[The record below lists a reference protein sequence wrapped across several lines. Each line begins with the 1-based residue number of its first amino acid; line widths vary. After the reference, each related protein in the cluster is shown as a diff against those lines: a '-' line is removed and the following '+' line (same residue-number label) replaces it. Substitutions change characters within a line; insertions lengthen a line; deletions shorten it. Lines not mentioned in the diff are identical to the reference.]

1 MSRVL
6 GAAATGVGI
15 AAEFVSMATA
25 APGGAHAMMLAAQAA
40 QQQVLRRQQEEARKK
55 KEQERNERREIAHD
69 EVVNAAAGFDHDDEG
84 AEVYATYRPRKL
96 KEGRPHPDIIV
107 ESALL
112 ACVSPPDIT
121 YKHHLQDI
129 VEEGLISDAQ
139 LEAVVYANMRFQNI
153 LSGPKQERAGFF
165 LGDGAGVGKGRTIAA
180 TMKEHFV
187 AGQGSRALWVSVS
200 KDLCFDAQRDLDDV
214 KCDVTV
220 FPQGNTPLPKGNL
233 ERHYSEGV
241 LFVTYSLLVSNT
253 KSMAEPRLPGADK
266 AADVQND
273 FRIPKGSRLEQIIN
287 WLKGGDGDALIV
299 FDECHKAKNLIAVK
313 GEPTQ
318 TGRAVLALQKVLPR
332 AKVLYSSATGAS
344 EPHNLAY
351 MVRLGNFGFG
361 GMLDMIRSLATSGL
375 GALEL
380 FSMGLKATGTYIS
393 RSLSYAGAEFSIVRV
408 DVDPVFKVMY
418 DRACKFWHFLFNI
431 FQEYHLMN
439 GRQWMQFY
447 AAEQRFFRQMLMA
460 AKVHKTAQVARE
472 AIRDGMSVVIGL
484 QSTGEANTNATR
496 EESGDVLDDFVSAPK
511 VIMQQFLENQFPREA
526 RDCSGAELR
535 KLLFQVHEVVKQVKE
550 YPTAA
555 EEAVQNMKL
564 AAQRARLAEKAAARQ
579 PPQQKRSRAG
589 SSAGASRNAAA
600 DDDDNG
606 EDDIEVAAEL
616 DLDAVLE
623 RRRAAAVANGDMV
636 DLAADVDEAA
646 IAAAAAAMAADAE
659 AAKREAAERAKEARL
674 ERFRVHKAEAE
685 EELAEAKEALEK
697 YRQKMLAAGTDRNAN
712 NQQPEAVG
720 KKLLRKRSTAEK
732 ASRDASEEAEDTD
745 DSLAQLQQDRSAKR
759 RKSQVLLDDDDEDEE
774 TLDTEVPE
782 ADAEGTNADKADS
795 DEEEEEQSFKSA
807 KSNSRSPEE
816 QLAELDETA
825 CQECSKTDRGEEMLL
840 CDGCDHG
847 YHMDCLD
854 PPAVNI
860 PKGDWF
866 CPACTKAKKPAA
878 ATAAVTAKAG
888 PSSQLRRPTSG
899 AQQAVESGTDSD
911 IVQPVRKRGCR
922 SVVVLDSSDD
932 EDGFADAAVTVHA
945 PAVHVKA
952 EPGSTKKAAKPS
964 GTAAAKGVPAAS
976 SLRRNAQRGGRPPTV
991 ALVEDESD
999 AEQGGS
1005 KACSNNGSRSSSR
1018 SRPGRP
1024 PATRASRL
1032 GRAAAA
1038 LMDDEDDSDFEE
1050 GPVLRTRRGGK
1061 NCLAGG
1067 GLRVE
1072 ELAAQRRLHRAEQE
1086 LAEAENAL
1094 ARAETEPAQRK
1105 RHGVA
1110 SPQGAAGR
1118 TRAGRAG
1125 QSGSAP
1131 AMVLD
1136 ESEFDSA
1143 SEDSEFSADEDIDD
1157 EDDDSSDSEAE
1168 LCAEYRPHV
1177 QNRELGDTW
1186 EDEAKASKVVKGVG
1200 HEELKLILATLLRLW
1215 DAFELPA
1222 NPLDQLTELLGGT
1235 DKVAEMTGR
1244 KGLLVRAGDGKVEY
1258 QARRAEEAQ
1267 KNVNMAEKNSFM
1279 QGEKYIAIISE
1290 AASTGI
1296 SLQADKRVANQR
1308 RRCHLTLELPWSA
1321 DKAIQQFGRSHRSN
1335 QASAPVYRIIVTQ
1348 CGGEYRFAA
1357 SAAKRLQSLG
1367 ALLRGDRRA
1376 LGAGQDLKSFDVDN
1390 KFGLEALKRI
1400 MEDCCGHSSPLVE
1413 VPKLLP
1419 EMRVDPTVEQTD
1431 EEFFDYMRQAMRP
1444 VGMLQTMPSRHYH
1457 YGVCPS
1463 PSVVKSVPTFLN
1475 RVLAMGMDDQE
1486 IIFRYFSATMDALIA
1501 AAKSTGRFEHGP
1513 INLQASGV
1521 AVARRDIIHQEPG
1534 TGATTYHTILNVNRG
1549 LSWEDAVAYRDACVA
1564 ETEAAGEPADRNVGF
1579 YVDRHVKDHGKTGHK
1594 FVILATRARRRD
1606 LMVKRYRVQ
1615 RPNTTMQPLWSAHQ
1629 VTEDNYR
1636 RVSDKEAEKDWKFWY
1651 NYTEKHCT
1659 HGNNCAVLRRGD
1671 NCTYGM
1677 RIQKT
1682 ELITGAVLPIWK
1694 VLFDVISSSAYGRT
1708 GQNDRVKPRIV
1719 RTSLTDTGEPIVG
1732 LSIHREDAIRL
1743 QHVLEDKF
1751 GPQEQEEDDATVL

>member
-1 MSRVL
+1 
-6 GAAATGVGI
+6 
-15 AAEFVSMATA
+15 MATA
-25 APGGAHAMMLAAQAA
+25 APSGHHAMMLAAQAA
-40 QQQVLRRQQEEARKK
+40 QQQALRRQQEEARKK

-84 AEVYATYRPRKL
+84 AEVYATYRPAKL
-96 KEGRPHPDIIV
+96 KEGCPHPDIIV

-139 LEAVVYANMRFQNI
+139 LEAVVYANMRFQNT

-233 ERHYSEGV
+233 EKHYSEGV

-253 KSMAEPRLPGADK
+253 KSMAEPKLPGAEN

-287 WLKGGDGDALIV
+287 WLKGGDGDSLIV

-361 GMLDMIRSLATSGL
+361 GMMDMIRSLAASGL

-511 VIMQQFLENQFPREA
+511 VIMQQFLEKQFPREA
-526 RDCSGAELR
+526 RECSGAELR
-535 KLLFQVHEVVKQVKE
+535 KLLYQVHEVVKQVKE
-550 YPTAA
+550 YPPAA

-564 AAQRARLAEKAAARQ
+564 AAHRAKLAEKAAARQ
-579 PPQQKRSRAG
+579 SPQQKRSRAG

-623 RRRAAAVANGDMV
+623 RRRAAAIANGDMV
-636 DLAADVDEAA
+636 DLAADVNEAA

-674 ERFRVHKAEAE
+674 ERFRIRKAEAE

-697 YRQKMLAAGTDRNAN
+697 CRQKMVAAATDRPAN
-712 NQQPEAVG
+712 SQQPGAAG
-720 KKLLRKRSTAEK
+720 KKLLRKRSAAEN
-732 ASRDASEEAEDTD
+732 ASRDASEQAEDTD
-745 DSLAQLQQDRSAKR
+745 DFLAQLQRDRSTKR
-759 RKSQVLLDDDDEDEE
+759 RKSQVLLDDEDEDEE
-774 TLDTEVPE
+774 TLDTEEP
-782 ADAEGTNADKADS
+782 ATDAEGVNADDEELQ
-795 DEEEEEQSFKSA
+795 DEEEEEEQSFQTAKSDSKSA
-807 KSNSRSPEE
+807 EE

-825 CQECSKTDRGEEMLL
+825 CQECGRTDRGEKMLL

-854 PPAVNI
+854 PPVVDV
-860 PKGDWF
+860 PEGDWF
-866 CPACTKAKKPAA
+866 CPACTEAKKPAA
-878 ATAAVTAKAG
+878 ATTAAAARAG
-888 PSSQLRRPTSG
+888 PSSQLRRPTSV
-899 AQQAVESGTDSD
+899 AQQAEKSCTDSD
-911 IVQPVRKRGCR
+911 IVQPVQKRGR
-922 SVVVLDSSDD
+922 RTIVVLDSSDD
-932 EDGFADAAVTVHA
+932 EDCIADASVTVNA
-945 PAVHVKA
+945 PAIHVKA
-952 EPGSTKKAAKPS
+952 EPGSAKKAAKPS
-964 GTAAAKGVPAAS
+964 GTAAAKVGRAAS
-976 SLRRNAQRGGRPPTV
+976 SLRRNAPRGGRPATV

-999 AEQGGS
+999 EEQGGS
-1005 KACSNNGSRSSSR
+1005 KAGSNNGSRSRSR

-1024 PATRASRL
+1024 PATRVSRL

-1038 LMDDEDDSDFEE
+1038 LMDEDDSDFEE
-1050 GPVLRTRRGGK
+1050 GPVLRSRRGG
-1061 NCLAGG
+1061 NGCLAGG
-1067 GLRVE
+1067 GLRLG

-1094 ARAETEPAQRK
+1094 ARAEAEPIQRK
-1105 RHGVA
+1105 RSGVP
-1110 SPQGAAGR
+1110 SPHGAAGR

-1125 QSGSAP
+1125 QSAP
-1131 AMVLD
+1131 MVLD
-1136 ESEFDSA
+1136 ESDSA
-1143 SEDSEFSADEDIDD
+1143 SEDSDFSADEDSDD
-1157 EDDDSSDSEAE
+1157 EDDDSSDSDAE

-1186 EDEAKASKVVKGVG
+1186 EDEAKESKVAKGEG

-1279 QGEKYIAIISE
+1279 QGEKFIAIISE

-1335 QASAPVYRIIVTQ
+1335 QASAPIYRIIVTQ

-1390 KFGLEALKRI
+1390 RFGLEALKRI
-1400 MEDCCGHSSPLVE
+1400 MDDCCGVSSPLVE

-1419 EMRVDPTVEQTD
+1419 EMRVDPTAEQTD
-1431 EEFFDYMRQAMRP
+1431 EEFFDYMRQAMKP
-1444 VGMLQTMPSRHYH
+1444 VGMLQTMPSRHSH
-1457 YGVCPS
+1457 YGVCPH
-1463 PSVVKSVPTFLN
+1463 PNVVKSVPTYLN

-1486 IIFRYFSATMDALIA
+1486 IIFKYFSATMDALIA

-1521 AVARRDIIHQEPG
+1521 SVARSDIIHKEPG

-1549 LSWEDAVAYRDACVA
+1549 LSWEEAVAYRDAHVA
-1564 ETEAAGEPADRNVGF
+1564 DTEAAGEPADRNVGF

-1594 FVILATRARRRD
+1594 FVILATRARRD

-1615 RPNTTMQPLWSAHQ
+1615 RPNTTLHPLWTAYQ

-1671 NCTYGM
+1671 KCSYGM

-1708 GQNDRVKPRIV
+1708 SKTDRVKPRIV

-1743 QHVLEDKF
+1743 QNALEDKF
-1751 GPQEQEEDDATVL
+1751 GP